1 MKRFNLKFNVGKVKY
16 LVSYHDGQKRHKD
29 GSDFFDIVSFKN
41 KQKLNNFVSALLIDG
56 YKQEN

>member
-1 MKRFNLKFNVGKVKY
+1 MKRFNLKLNVGKVKY